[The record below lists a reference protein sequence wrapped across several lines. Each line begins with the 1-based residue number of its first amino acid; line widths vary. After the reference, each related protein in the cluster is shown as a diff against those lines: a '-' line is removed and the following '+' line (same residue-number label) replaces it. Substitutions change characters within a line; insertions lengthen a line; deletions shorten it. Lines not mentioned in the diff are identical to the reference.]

1 MAKVAVP
8 VRAPTPG
15 PVHSVSNAEA
25 RCYIEVTVL
34 LRHCYA
40 ALSKNTVM
48 EIITREAN
56 GVAI

>member
-1 MAKVAVP
+1 MP